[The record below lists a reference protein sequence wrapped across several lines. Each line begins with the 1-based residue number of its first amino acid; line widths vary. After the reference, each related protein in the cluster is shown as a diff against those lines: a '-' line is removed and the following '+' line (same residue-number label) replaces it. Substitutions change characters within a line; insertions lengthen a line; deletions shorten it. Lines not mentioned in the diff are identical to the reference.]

1 MDERSVGRV
10 DLRFFSPTS
19 SSPLHDG
26 PLPSLTCPANQ
37 LKTLLCGSSER
48 WTYSTRSIGT
58 GSLAPPPAVL
68 GEASRDNSVWV
79 DFKVAA
85 RRLKERA
92 GEEAQNSEMRKVFCD
107 CLFLWLWSPSFI
119 SLAPSADLP
128 ADLTSFHPGSLAP
141 FPGNFAQ
148 VEGASTRLSACVIPP
163 LMSRGGWQNSS
174 PVVSCMRVQMC
185 SSSCSNMDKFVAATL
200 FLVLLYAVANPC
212 CGKGYESVNRIM
224 FSL

>member
-1 MDERSVGRV
+1 MDEHSVCSL
-10 DLRFFSPTS
+10 DLHTF
-19 SSPLHDG
+19 SSPAAVAYVYCKPTKNTFAWELGKVDG
-26 PLPSLTCPANQ
+26 RDPSALPVQSRR
-37 LKTLLCGSSER
+37 LLSSGKLVEIILFGSISKQQR
-48 WTYSTRSIGT
+48 
-58 GSLAPPPAVL
+58 
-68 GEASRDNSVWV
+68 
-79 DFKVAA
+79 

-92 GEEAQNSEMRKVFCD
+92 GAEAQNSEMRKVFCD

-128 ADLTSFHPGSLAP
+128 ADLTSFHPSSLAL
-141 FPGNFAQ
+141 FPGKFAQ
-148 VEGASTRLSACVIPP
+148 VKGASTRLSACVIPP

-174 PVVSCMRVQMC
+174 PVVSCLRVQMC
-185 SSSCSNMDKFVAATL
+185 GSSCSNMDKIVAATL